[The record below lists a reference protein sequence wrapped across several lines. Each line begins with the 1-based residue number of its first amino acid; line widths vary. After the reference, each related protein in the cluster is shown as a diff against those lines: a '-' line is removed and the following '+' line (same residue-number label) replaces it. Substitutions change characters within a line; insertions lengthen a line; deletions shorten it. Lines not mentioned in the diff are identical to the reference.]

1 MLTFLGGKF
10 DARCTAQVAILLAI
24 IALLV
29 CGSGRADEAPA
40 PFLKDG
46 LWQTSSTRTSAGK
59 TTQLSAKTCENHQTQ
74 QDGHEMAQ
82 TLRKRFQCT
91 MKVSQPSA
99 GVYVT
104 ADRCAAG
111 PNAGAVTKIT
121 EAYKANSY
129 RIEQH
134 RMVGSQ
140 DNVMIV
146 EGKYLGACP
155 ADMKPGD
162 TVLPD
167 GSKMNYKDP

>member
-1 MLTFLGGKF
+1 MHRKKTG
-10 DARCTAQVAILLAI
+10 IPLAVM
-24 IALLV
+24 ALLV

-40 PFLKDG
+40 PFLKNG
-46 LWQTSSTRTSAGK
+46 LWQASSTRTSAGK
-59 TTQLSAKTCENHQTQ
+59 TTQLSSKTCENHQTQ
-74 QDGHEMAQ
+74 QDSHEMAQ

-104 ADRCAAG
+104 ENRCAAG
-111 PNAGAVTKIT
+111 PNPGAVTKTT
-121 EAYKANSY
+121 EAYKGDSY

-134 RMVGSQ
+134 RMVCSR
-140 DNVMIV
+140 DNLMIV

-167 GSKMNYKDP
+167 GSKMNDKDP